1 MAGREVELVD
11 CDSHGQRPITFVCTH
26 IAHALVE
33 GNPSSFLIAPE
44 GPDPYP
50 LAWCDACDEMV
61 VELGGRWTPEASDC
75 AEFKLLCASCYVEAR
90 ELARIA
96 GLFRDLT
103 EPGAPAKGGDVS
115 SRPNGDGEEW

>member
-1 MAGREVELVD
+1 MGGGEVELVD
-11 CDSHGQRPITFVCTH
+11 CDRHGQRPITFVCTH

-33 GNPSSFLIAPE
+33 GSPCSFLIAPE
-44 GPDPYP
+44 GTDSYP

-61 VELGGRWTPEASDC
+61 DELGGNWTPEASDR

-90 ELARIA
+90 DLARIA

-103 EPGAPAKGGDVS
+103 EPEAPPKS
-115 SRPNGDGEEW
+115 LS